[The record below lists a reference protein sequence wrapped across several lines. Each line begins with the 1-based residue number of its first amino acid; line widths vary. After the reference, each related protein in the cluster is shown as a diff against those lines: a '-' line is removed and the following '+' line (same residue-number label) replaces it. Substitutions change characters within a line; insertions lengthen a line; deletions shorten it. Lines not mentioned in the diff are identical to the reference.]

1 MLELFDK
8 DFKTAMIKILKQAI
22 VDTLKTNE
30 KIKNLSKEIKDSKK
44 KQMENLKLKIIVTNK
59 KPMDEFKNKM

>member
-59 KPMDEFKNKM
+59 KPMDELKNKM

>member
-1 MLELFDK
+1 
-8 DFKTAMIKILKQAI
+8 MIKILKQAI

-59 KPMDEFKNKM
+59 KPMDELKNKM